1 MSQRIKRL
9 TKKIQKMS
17 ENYEREAVINNVI
30 DEANQAIKA
39 FTEIIQVGNKELDDI
54 WKEYERIM
62 AYVYKNDDAN
72 VSYDVVQ
79 LIDGTTLDIII
90 LETKDVI
97 LVSSLGL
104 IGKAKKHEQ
113 DEYSF
118 EIGYQIALH
127 RLIGKILNKLYGYK
141 GE

>member
-54 WKEYERIM
+54 HIHEKG
-62 AYVYKNDDAN
+62 VLKKNLEFHKD
-72 VSYDVVQ
+72 Q
-79 LIDGTTLDIII
+79 TLLIIVM
-90 LETKDVI
+90 K
-97 LVSSLGL
+97 
-104 IGKAKKHEQ
+104 
-113 DEYSF
+113 
-118 EIGYQIALH
+118 
-127 RLIGKILNKLYGYK
+127 RKLF
-141 GE
+141 

>member
-30 DEANQAIKA
+30 DEANQALKA

-79 LIDGTTLDIII
+79 LMDGTNLDIII
-90 LETKDVI
+90 LETKDVV

-104 IGKAKKHEQ
+104 VGKAKKHEQ
-113 DEYSF
+113 DEYNF

-127 RLIGKILNKLYGYK
+127 RLIGKVLNKLYGYK